1 MDIQGLPF
9 ERIVFVCTNVRAP
22 GERVCCGGQGSAGL
36 HKQLKEMVK
45 AKGLRVRVRA
55 SQSGCMDRCELGPN
69 VMIFPDNIW
78 LTKVGEED
86 LAGIVAYLAGEGSI
100 SPRSHEG
107 HEGR

>member
-1 MDIQGLPF
+1 
-9 ERIVFVCTNVRAP
+9 
-22 GERVCCGGQGSAGL
+22 
-36 HKQLKEMVK
+36 
-45 AKGLRVRVRA
+45 
-55 SQSGCMDRCELGPN
+55 MDRCELGPN

>member
-22 GERVCCGGQGSAGL
+22 GERVCCGGQGSAAL
-36 HKQLKEMVK
+36 HTRLKEMVK

-86 LAGIVAYLAGEGSI
+86 LEGIVAFLAGEGTLSAD
-100 SPRSHEG
+100 G
-107 HEGR
+107 ADGRR